1 MEFLGKGG
9 DRTWLKG
16 IQNLPAKISNLLQL
30 NKMLC
35 HQPWYI
41 TEKHFE
47 VNILLLLLLLLL

>member
-1 MEFLGKGG
+1 MEFLSKGG
-9 DRTWLKG
+9 DSTWLKG

-47 VNILLLLLLLLL
+47 VNILFL